1 MSSYSEFNTTK
12 WQIFIRLCCI
22 EPNAMAKMDSQEVRE
37 IRRRPVDKQ
46 GRVTV
51 GRDLIGETVEIAV
64 LGIVDEEQT
73 NATEE

>member
-1 MSSYSEFNTTK
+1 
-12 WQIFIRLCCI
+12 
-22 EPNAMAKMDSQEVRE
+22 MAKMDSQEVRE